1 MTQTR
6 DLVTGTG
13 GFIGHHLVSF
23 LKQKGYRVRG
33 GDFKVPE
40 YFWVDTDEFELLAAQ
55 KLKATNPA

>member
-1 MTQTR
+1 MTHTH
-6 DLVTGTG
+6 LPATGSG

-23 LKQKGYRVRG
+23 LRQRGYWVRG
-33 GDFKVPE
+33 GEIKIPE